1 MNAFRGFALGL
12 FITAVLLALWGPGVP
27 VVPVV
32 VIVIGGGWLSSLIWL
47 GFELWTAPYD
57 PWDESERRNQ

>member
-12 FITAVLLALWGPGVP
+12 FITAVLLALWGPGVSWL
-27 VVPVV
+27 
-32 VIVIGGGWLSSLIWL
+32 VIVIGGGWLSSVIWL

>member
-1 MNAFRGFALGL
+1 MNALRGFALGL
-12 FITAVLLALWGPGVP
+12 FITAVLLAFWGPGVP
-27 VVPVV
+27 WL

-57 PWDESERRNQ
+57 PQEER